1 MIEKIPTSIHFP
13 AEGMMRKNMAL
24 PKKGKSVKSKEINAL
39 LEISKAIASGL
50 YLEDV
55 LRLIVTVTAN
65 LMNSKICSLWIFD
78 EREQRLKLKAT
89 QSISEEYLRERS
101 LAMGEGV
108 VGHVALQ
115 NQPMAILDVL
125 REPLYKEKE
134 LAKKEGLVSMLSVPM
149 CIKDRVIGVINC
161 YTSYP
166 HSFSKSEEEILTTV
180 ANQAAI
186 CIENSGL
193 METLDI
199 DEILRLVLEGVTK
212 NIGFDRA
219 RLYLVNEK
227 RNILECKMAVGIDE
241 GKTKEITLPLDPEES
256 VVARSIHEQR
266 PFVIPDASRDPRVN
280 PILQKKLNLQSLVV
294 IPLLVKEKSLG
305 AIAAD
310 HTEPGK
316 NIKRETLES
325 VMTFSQQA
333 GLAIHNALMYQ
344 ELKVFSQQME
354 EKIQKTTADL
364 RKTEAQ
370 LIRSE
375 KLAALGQLSAGIA
388 HEIRNPLTS
397 MNILIHS
404 LTENL
409 PTEDSRWKD
418 LKVIEEEVL
427 RINEIVDQF
436 LRFAKPA
443 SPLLEKTS
451 LIPIFEEI
459 LQLLRPQME
468 KGKIGVKKEFEPLP
482 LITVDKEQ
490 IKQVI
495 LNLLM
500 NAIQAMTG
508 GGKLGM
514 SGRLS
519 KDGDW
524 VELAIQDSGVGIPPE
539 DIDKLFDPFFSK
551 REGGIGLGL
560 SIAHRI
566 IDQHHGKIGV
576 ESTPGKGT
584 RFTLS
589 LPVCTEE
596 KDADYF
602 DRRRR

>member
-1 MIEKIPTSIHFP
+1 
-13 AEGMMRKNMAL
+13 L
-24 PKKGKSVKSKEINAL
+24 PKGNRNADAREINAL

-65 LMNSKICSLWIFD
+65 LMDSKICSLWILD
-78 EREQRLKLKAT
+78 ERDQKLKLKAT
-89 QSISEEYLRERS
+89 QSISEEYLKERS

-108 VGHVALQ
+108 VGCVALH
-115 NQPMAILDVL
+115 NQPMAILNVL
-125 REPLYKEKE
+125 KEPLYKEKE

-166 HSFSKSEEEILTTV
+166 HAFSKNEEEMLTTV

-199 DEILRLVLEGVTK
+199 DEILKLVLEGVTK

-227 RNILECKMAVGIDE
+227 RHVLECKMAVGVDE
-241 GKTKEITLPLDPEES
+241 EKIKGITLPLDPEDS
-256 VVARSIHEQR
+256 VVARSIFEKQ
-266 PFVIPDASRDPRVN
+266 PFIIPDASQDPRVN
-280 PILQKKLNLQSLVV
+280 PILKEKFNLHSLVV
-294 IPLLVKEKSLG
+294 IPLLTKGKPLG

-310 HTEPGK
+310 HVEPGK
-316 NIKRETLES
+316 NITSEILES
-325 VMTFSQQA
+325 AMTFAQQA

-344 ELKVFSQQME
+344 ELKAFSQQME

-364 RKTEAQ
+364 KKTEAQ

-375 KLAALGQLSAGIA
+375 KLAALGQLAAGIA

-397 MNILIHS
+397 INILIHS
-404 LTENL
+404 LRQNISSGESRS
-409 PTEDSRWKD
+409 EDF
-418 LKVIEEEVL
+418 KVIEEEIH

-443 SPLLEKTS
+443 PPHLERTEVTS
-451 LIPIFEEI
+451 IFEEI

-468 KGKIGVKKEFEPLP
+468 KLRISVQKDFRSVP
-482 LITVDKEQ
+482 LITIDNEQ
-490 IKQVI
+490 MKQVI

-500 NAIQAMTG
+500 NSIQAMPEG
-508 GGKLGM
+508 GQF
-514 SGRLS
+514 RLEGEVS
-519 KDGDW
+519 KDGQW
-524 VELAIQDSGVGIPPE
+524 VELSIRDSGVGIPPE
-539 DIDKLFDPFFSK
+539 DMDKLFDPFFSTK
-551 REGGIGLGL
+551 EGGIGLGL

-566 IDQHHGKIGV
+566 IDQHHGKIEV
-576 ESTPGKGT
+576 TSNPNEGT
-584 RFTLS
+584 IFTVY
-589 LPVCTEE
+589 LPIDQGQE
-596 KDADYF
+596 DADHS
-602 DRRRR
+602 DRR

>member
-1 MIEKIPTSIHFP
+1 M
-13 AEGMMRKNMAL
+13 
-24 PKKGKSVKSKEINAL
+24 PKGNRNADAREINAL

-65 LMNSKICSLWIFD
+65 LMDSKICSLWILD
-78 EREQRLKLKAT
+78 ERDQKLKLKAT
-89 QSISEEYLRERS
+89 QSISEEYLKERS

-108 VGHVALQ
+108 VGYVALH
-115 NQPMAILDVL
+115 NQPMAILNVL
-125 REPLYKEKE
+125 KEPLYKEKE

-166 HSFSKSEEEILTTV
+166 HAFSKNEEEMLTTV

-199 DEILRLVLEGVTK
+199 DEILKLVLEGVTK

-227 RNILECKMAVGIDE
+227 RNVLECKMAVGVDE
-241 GKTKEITLPLDPEES
+241 GKIKGITLPLDPEGS
-256 VVARSIHEQR
+256 VVARSIFEKQ

-280 PILQKKLNLQSLVV
+280 PVLKKKLNLQSLVV
-294 IPLLVKEKSLG
+294 IPLLAKEKAVG

-310 HTEPGK
+310 YVEPNK
-316 NIKRETLES
+316 NITKETLES
-325 VMTFSQQA
+325 LMTFVQQA
-333 GLAIHNALMYQ
+333 SLAIHNAFMYQ
-344 ELKVFSQQME
+344 ELKTFSQQME
-354 EKIQKTTADL
+354 EKIQKTTTDL

-375 KLAALGQLSAGIA
+375 KLAALGQLAAGIA

-397 MNILIHS
+397 INILIHS

-409 PTEDSRWKD
+409 PTKNSHWED
-418 LKVIEEEVL
+418 LKVIEEEIL

-443 SPLLEKTS
+443 SPLFEKAD
-451 LIPIFEEI
+451 LIPIFEET
-459 LQLLRPQME
+459 LQLLRPQIE
-468 KGKIGVKKEFEPLP
+468 RGGISVQKEFESLP
-482 LITVDKEQ
+482 RATVDKEQ
-490 IKQVI
+490 MKQVI

-500 NAIQAMTG
+500 NAIQAMP
-508 GGKLGM
+508 KA
-514 SGRLS
+514 GRLGLS
-519 KDGDW
+519 DRMSRDGHW
-524 VELAIQDSGVGIPPE
+524 VELTIQDSGIGIPPE
-539 DIDKLFDPFFSK
+539 DIDKLFDPFFSTK
-551 REGGIGLGL
+551 EGGIGLGL

-566 IDQHHGKIGV
+566 IDQHHGKIEV
-576 ESTPGKGT
+576 ESKPGKGT
-584 RFTLS
+584 LFTIS
-589 LPVCTEE
+589 LPISSEE
-596 KDADYF
+596 EDADHS
-602 DRRRR
+602 DRR

>member
-1 MIEKIPTSIHFP
+1 
-13 AEGMMRKNMAL
+13 L
-24 PKKGKSVKSKEINAL
+24 PKGNRNADAREINAL

-65 LMNSKICSLWIFD
+65 LMDSKICSLWILD
-78 EREQRLKLKAT
+78 ERDQKLKLKAT
-89 QSISEEYLRERS
+89 QSISEEYLKERS

-108 VGHVALQ
+108 VGHVALH
-115 NQPMAILDVL
+115 NQPMAILNVL
-125 REPLYKEKE
+125 KEPLYKEKE

-166 HSFSKSEEEILTTV
+166 HAFSKNEEEMLTTV

-199 DEILRLVLEGVTK
+199 DEILKLVLEGVTK

-227 RNILECKMAVGIDE
+227 RHVLECKMAVGVDE
-241 GKTKEITLPLDPEES
+241 EKIKGITLPLDPEDS
-256 VVARSIHEQR
+256 VVARSIFEKQ
-266 PFVIPDASRDPRVN
+266 PFIIPDASQDPRVN
-280 PILQKKLNLQSLVV
+280 PILKEKFNLHSLVV
-294 IPLLVKEKSLG
+294 IPLLTKGKPLG

-310 HTEPGK
+310 HVEPGK
-316 NIKRETLES
+316 NITSEILES
-325 VMTFSQQA
+325 AMTFAQQA

-344 ELKVFSQQME
+344 ELKAFSQQME

-364 RKTEAQ
+364 KKTEAQ

-375 KLAALGQLSAGIA
+375 KLAALGQLAAGIA

-397 MNILIHS
+397 INILIHS

-409 PTEDSRWKD
+409 PSENTHRED
-418 LKVIEEEVL
+418 LKVIEEEIL
-427 RINEIVDQF
+427 RINEIVNQF

-443 SPLLEKTS
+443 PPLLDKTD
-451 LIPIFEEI
+451 LIPIFEET
-459 LQLLRPQME
+459 LQLLRPQIE
-468 KGKIGVKKEFEPLP
+468 KGKIAVQKEFEPLP
-482 LITVDKEQ
+482 LITVDREQ

-500 NAIQAMTG
+500 NAIQAMPG
-508 GGKLGM
+508 GGQLSM
-514 SGRLS
+514 SGRFS
-519 KDGDW
+519 RDGYW
-524 VELAIQDSGVGIPPE
+524 VELTVQDSGVGIPPE
-539 DIDKLFDPFFSK
+539 DLDKLFDPFFSTK
-551 REGGIGLGL
+551 EGGIGLGL

-566 IDQHHGKIGV
+566 IDQHHGKIEV
-576 ESTPGKGT
+576 ESNPGKGT
-584 RFTLS
+584 LFTIS
-589 LPVCTEE
+589 LPVFTPLENPAACSSEHGV
-596 KDADYF
+596 
-602 DRRRR
+602 

>member
-1 MIEKIPTSIHFP
+1 
-13 AEGMMRKNMAL
+13 L
-24 PKKGKSVKSKEINAL
+24 PKGNRNTDAREINAL

-50 YLEDV
+50 YLEDI

-65 LMNSKICSLWIFD
+65 LMDSKICSLWILD
-78 EREQRLKLKAT
+78 ERDQKLKLKAT
-89 QSISEEYLRERS
+89 QSISEEYLKERS

-108 VGHVALQ
+108 VGHVALH
-115 NQPMAILDVL
+115 NQPMAILNVL
-125 REPLYKEKE
+125 KEPLYKEKE

-166 HSFSKSEEEILTTV
+166 HAFSKNEEEMLTTV

-199 DEILRLVLEGVTK
+199 DEILKLVLEGVTK

-227 RNILECKMAVGIDE
+227 RHVLECKMAVGVNE
-241 GKTKEITLPLDPEES
+241 GKIKGIILPLDPEDS
-256 VVARSIHEQR
+256 VVARSIFEKQ
-266 PFVIPDASRDPRVN
+266 PFIIPDASQDPRVN
-280 PILQKKLNLQSLVV
+280 PILKEKFNLHSLLV
-294 IPLLVKEKSLG
+294 IPLLTKGKPLG

-310 HTEPGK
+310 HFEPGK
-316 NIKRETLES
+316 NITSEILES
-325 VMTFSQQA
+325 AMTFAQQA

-344 ELKVFSQQME
+344 ELKAFSQQME

-364 RKTEAQ
+364 KKTEAQ

-375 KLAALGQLSAGIA
+375 KLAALGQLAAGIA

-397 MNILIHS
+397 INILIHS

-409 PTEDSRWKD
+409 PTKNSRWED
-418 LKVIEEEVL
+418 LKVIEEEIL

-443 SPLLEKTS
+443 SPLFEKAD
-451 LIPIFEEI
+451 LIPIFEET
-459 LQLLRPQME
+459 LQLLRPQIE
-468 KGKIGVKKEFEPLP
+468 RGGISVQKEFESLP
-482 LITVDKEQ
+482 RATVDKEQ
-490 IKQVI
+490 MKQVI

-500 NAIQAMTG
+500 NAIQAMP
-508 GGKLGM
+508 KASRLGL
-514 SGRLS
+514 SGRMS
-519 KDGDW
+519 RDGHW
-524 VELAIQDSGVGIPPE
+524 VELTIQDSGIGIPPE
-539 DIDKLFDPFFSK
+539 DIDKLFDPFFSTK
-551 REGGIGLGL
+551 EGGIGLGL

-566 IDQHHGKIGV
+566 IDQHRGKIEV
-576 ESTPGKGT
+576 ESKPGKGT
-584 RFTLS
+584 LFTIS
-589 LPVCTEE
+589 LPISSEE
-596 KDADYF
+596 EDADHS
-602 DRRRR
+602 DRR